1 MCLKMALATDIDV
14 FKYGVS
20 YRYRCLKM
28 ASATDIDVS
37 KYGVS
42 YRYRYV

>member
-1 MCLKMALATDIDV
+1 MTLATDIDMSED
-14 FKYGVS
+14 FVS

-28 ASATDIDVS
+28 TLATDIDMS
-37 KYGVS
+37 EDFIS